1 MRPPDLS
8 TTSTTVATA
17 LERNVRAVTLRPA
30 VGQGTA
36 TTRVRLRDGLACDI
50 TDGTWSLTAGMAEK
64 YGGINAGPNPGVLGR
79 AAFGACLALSY
90 AMWAARLGVAID
102 ALDIE
107 VQADYDVRGE
117 LGVSD
122 DTRPGYSQVRYVVSI
137 ESAAPAEDVMR
148 VLDTAD
154 RYGSW
159 LDNLRN
165 PVDVRREVHIQA
177 PSQD

>member
-1 MRPPDLS
+1 MS
-8 TTSTTVATA
+8 THPVATA
-17 LERNVRAVTLRPA
+17 LERNVKAVTLRPA

-36 TTRVRLRDGLACDI
+36 TTRVRLRDGLACDV

-90 AMWAARLGVAID
+90 AMWAARLGVAIE
-102 ALDIE
+102 ALEVE

-122 DTRPGYSQVRYVVSI
+122 EVRPGYTMMRYVVSI
-137 ESAAPAEDVMR
+137 ESDAPEAEVMR

-159 LDNLRN
+159 LDNLKN
-165 PVDVRREVHIQA
+165 PVDVKREVRLQA
-177 PSQD
+177 PSRG